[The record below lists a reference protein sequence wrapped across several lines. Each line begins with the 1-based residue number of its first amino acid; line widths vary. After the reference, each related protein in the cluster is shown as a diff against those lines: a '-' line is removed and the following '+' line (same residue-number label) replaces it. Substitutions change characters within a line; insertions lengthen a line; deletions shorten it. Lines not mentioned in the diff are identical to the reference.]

1 MTEKLRGELKKL
13 RSDAID
19 AEMQHQQAL
28 SAVTEQHLLELSA
41 QRGDVD
47 AGLGR
52 CVCVFVVGCVSVCV
66 CVCACD

>member
-13 RSDAID
+13 RSDALE

-28 SAVTEQHLLELSA
+28 GAVMEQHLLELSA

-52 CVCVFVVGCVSVCV
+52 YVCYLDSVCV
-66 CVCACD
+66 SE